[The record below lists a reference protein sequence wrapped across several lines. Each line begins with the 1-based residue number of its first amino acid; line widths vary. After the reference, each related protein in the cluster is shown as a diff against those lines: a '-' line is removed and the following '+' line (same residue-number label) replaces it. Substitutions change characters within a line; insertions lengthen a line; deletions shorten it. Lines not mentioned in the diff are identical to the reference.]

1 MKRYGM
7 TIDPSTGYRCSN
19 NGPGSRSSTV
29 WAIRDLWSSEGI
41 GLDGL
46 TPLVLASVWAPNVR
60 LGCAILPVYTRGP
73 ALLAMSV
80 AALCQA
86 APGRFVVGL
95 GTSSN
100 VIVENWNDIPFQ
112 KPYQR
117 ARDVAKF
124 LRRALAGERVS
135 DEYETFRV
143 ENFRLIPKLEEQPK
157 IMIAALRQG
166 MLRLAGRVGDGA
178 ILNWLSADDVKRVVP
193 YVKEGGE
200 GKEIVARLFVCVTSD
215 RDEARERARF
225 AINSYLNVP
234 VYAAFHDWLG
244 RGELLTEMW
253 EKWESGDRRGAA
265 AAAIPD
271 EVVDALVIH
280 GSPEECRLHIE
291 RYLENGV
298 DTPVLM
304 LLPSSMGPRQATREL
319 APR

>member
-7 TIDPSTGYRCSN
+7 TIPLDGVPLLEQRAWIEELDGLGY
-19 NGPGSRSSTV
+19 T
-29 WAIRDLWSSEGI
+29 DLWSSEGI

-135 DEYETFRV
+135 DEYRRV
-143 ENFRLIPKLEEQPK
+143 EEDAVAGEPPVAVAG
-157 IMIAALRQG
+157 AADTPHPGAPFLHVREVEPGLLQRRALPG
-166 MLRLAGRVGDGA
+166 AGRPQRADGYPLPWDKFSSSHSTPPA
-178 ILNWLSADDVKRVVP
+178 VAAVRTRSTAEALGYPERDLPRLLQSRSEDDQSCA
-193 YVKEGGE
+193 E
-200 GKEIVARLFVCVTSD
+200 
-215 RDEARERARF
+215 
-225 AINSYLNVP
+225 
-234 VYAAFHDWLG
+234 
-244 RGELLTEMW
+244 
-253 EKWESGDRRGAA
+253 
-265 AAAIPD
+265 
-271 EVVDALVIH
+271 
-280 GSPEECRLHIE
+280 
-291 RYLENGV
+291 
-298 DTPVLM
+298 
-304 LLPSSMGPRQATREL
+304 
-319 APR
+319 

>member
-7 TIDPSTGYRCSN
+7 TIPLDGVPLLEQRAWIEELDGLGY
-19 NGPGSRSSTV
+19 T
-29 WAIRDLWSSEGI
+29 DLWSSEGI

-265 AAAIPD
+265 AAIPD

>member
-7 TIDPSTGYRCSN
+7 TIPLDGVPLLEQRAWIEELDGLGY
-19 NGPGSRSSTV
+19 T
-29 WAIRDLWSSEGI
+29 DLWSSEGI

-100 VIVENWNDIPFQ
+100 VIVENWNGIPFE

-117 ARDVAKF
+117 TRDVAKF

-135 DEYETFRV
+135 EEYETFRV

-178 ILNWLSADDVKRVVP
+178 ILNWLSADDVKQVVP

-200 GKEIVARLFVCVTSD
+200 GKEIIARLFVCVTSD

-244 RGELLTEMW
+244 RAALLTEMW

-265 AAAIPD
+265 AAIPD

-280 GSPEECRLHIE
+280 GSPAECRLHIE
-291 RYLENGV
+291 RYVENGV